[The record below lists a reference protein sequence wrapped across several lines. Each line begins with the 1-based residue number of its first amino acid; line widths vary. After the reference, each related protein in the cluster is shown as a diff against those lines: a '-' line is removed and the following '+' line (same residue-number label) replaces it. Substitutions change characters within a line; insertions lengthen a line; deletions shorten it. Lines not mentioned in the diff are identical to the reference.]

1 MKYYKLNNEVFAFEA
16 DGSQD
21 DYIIEQMQLMTAEEV
36 DKHINP
42 EKYYTEEQKYNI
54 YLNSLKPL
62 TRRQFKL
69 VLLENN
75 LLATIDTAISN
86 IPDPLLKAR
95 IEIEYAEATEFVR
108 TSDSVKYI
116 LSMLELSEEQA
127 NSLWETAQTL

>member
-1 MKYYKLNNEVFAFEA
+1 MKYYKLNSKVYAFES

-21 DYIIEQMQLMTAEEV
+21 EYITKEMQLMTEYEI
-36 DKHINP
+36 DKHTNP
-42 EKYYTEEQKYNI
+42 NKYLTEEERYQQH
-54 YLNSLKPL
+54 LATLKPL

-69 VLLENN
+69 ALLENN